1 MHKKPELNLRAKAL
15 DFLSRRDYSYLELF
29 NKLSKYTDDEIA
41 IRSVLDE
48 MVSKNFLNE
57 ERYIEAFI
65 NSKSRKFGSKKIR
78 YLLCSK
84 VSNSDLVNDIYSKTE
99 INELQIACEQ
109 LVKKYPS
116 PPQDNKERAKYLR
129 FLLNRGFSY
138 EIINQALAQA
148 YEVEL

>member
-84 VSNSDLVNDIYSKTE
+84 VGNSDLVNDIYSKTE

-109 LVKKYPS
+109 LIKKYPS

>member
-29 NKLSKYTDDEIA
+29 NKLSKYTDNEMA
-41 IRSVLDE
+41 IRNILDE

-109 LVKKYPS
+109 LIKKYPS

>member
-109 LVKKYPS
+109 LIKKYPS

>member
-29 NKLSKYTDDEIA
+29 NKLSNYTDDETA
-41 IRSVLDE
+41 IRRVLDE
-48 MVSKNFLNE
+48 MLSKNFLNE

-78 YLLCSK
+78 YLLGSK
-84 VSNSDLVNDIYSKTE
+84 VSNSDLIDDIYNKAE

-109 LVKKYPS
+109 LIKKYPS
-116 PPQDNKERAKYLR
+116 PPQDSKERAKYLR

-138 EIINQALAQA
+138 EIINQALSQA
-148 YEVEL
+148 YEA